1 MDFSSLS
8 GSPGF
13 AGMFSSSPGVPGT
26 PSPKKA
32 VEKPSEVTKR
42 ERNGVLPLTV
52 KQYLSGTETFVEGQM
67 SMYGLPTPKVSI
79 VGLVEKV
86 EKSPACHEYTVN
98 DFSGRV
104 TVQSYSPDSLADNPA
119 EGDMVRVVGEPREGG
134 LLSAINVTVQKDQAV
149 LGYHRLQAVLALCNA
164 SQVVPLNYETP
175 GQPLSGTELITQ
187 IKVACKRRKV
197 VVPA

>member
-1 MDFSSLS
+1 M
-8 GSPGF
+8 
-13 AGMFSSSPGVPGT
+13 
-26 PSPKKA
+26 
-32 VEKPSEVTKR
+32 
-42 ERNGVLPLTV
+42 
-52 KQYLSGTETFVEGQM
+52 
-67 SMYGLPTPKVSI
+67 
-79 VGLVEKV
+79 
-86 EKSPACHEYTVN
+86 
-98 DFSGRV
+98 

-175 GQPLSGTELITQ
+175 VKTEASTKAEQPAAVKREPVAATPGQPLSGTELITQ

-197 VVPA
+197 VVPAGDEEMGTKICDIVSELAGQASEQDVRESLTKLLGEGSAYETSNPECIAMIED